1 MNARFQKEIEIALD
15 NCWHGQQLALKW
27 CVTSFNTGHLQRL
40 IVLWLALAFGPTFA
54 EEQVVTYIFTEGR
67 YIELT
72 DCSYPGRT
80 SVSGALMAV
89 DAKDFTTT
97 ENFTSL
103 DNSDVAVRPW
113 VRSGEWIEI
122 HYIYRGAVRR
132 FHSSEVKSL
141 IVDRPWKVE
150 PTEVSLTPEP
160 T

>member
-1 MNARFQKEIEIALD
+1 MIIRRECNRRCRQSLTVFAIR
-15 NCWHGQQLALKW
+15 
-27 CVTSFNTGHLQRL
+27 LQRL
-40 IVLWLALAFGPTFA
+40 IVIWLALAFGPTFA

-72 DCSYPGRT
+72 DCEYPGRT
-80 SVSGALMAV
+80 SASGVLMAV
-89 DAKDFTTT
+89 DAKDFATT
-97 ENFTSL
+97 ENHSRL

-122 HYIYRGAVRR
+122 HYIDRGIVRR

-141 IVDRPWKVE
+141 IVDRPWKIRAM
-150 PTEVSLTPEP
+150 EVSSPPEP